1 MFQGL
6 KKTLITSTVMFVVEK
21 KRAFRFFVWF
31 CEGSD
36 KGMWRVRQ
44 RKDFRTDPLEWIFP

>member
-1 MFQGL
+1 MFRGL
-6 KKTLITSTVMFVVEK
+6 KKTLITSAVMFVVEK